1 MGVTKRNG
9 YTLTI
14 KNIRKGRHKDMKYY
28 AVDYNGNLRRI
39 SKKRFRKDNMV
50 TSMNDGSNREMIVAY
65 EDTNYMLMTDS
76 ANDID
81 IIKNAILKML
91 QPNISFYIE

>member
-1 MGVTKRNG
+1 
-9 YTLTI
+9 
-14 KNIRKGRHKDMKYY
+14 MKYY

>member
-1 MGVTKRNG
+1 
-9 YTLTI
+9 
-14 KNIRKGRHKDMKYY
+14 
-28 AVDYNGNLRRI
+28 
-39 SKKRFRKDNMV
+39 MV